1 MAQSAPTRAPAQV
14 EIQML
19 NEARKEAGLFR
30 IGVADAADLAT
41 GKVSAEDFY
50 LKHVIF

>member
-1 MAQSAPTRAPAQV
+1 
-14 EIQML
+14 ML

-30 IGVADAADLAT
+30 INAADATELAT
-41 GKVSAEDFY
+41 GKLGAEDFY